1 MLYPRPTKSNLLWV
15 VIPVVAGISLA
26 IVVVV
31 VIVFRRKRS
40 PVKQPMDSGQ
50 LMTPLMSGFE
60 MQNASV
66 IVPSDPVELRRMNF
80 QTPGMLSHPPINV
93 QVGRESS
100 VFEPLVSGS
109 GSISQR
115 YGSGSFY
122 YQAKTVIKI
131 LMSTVLRLLFYFL
144 SLKVM

>member
-93 QVGRESS
+93 QVCTDKKENQIFLIYSYKEIQNG
-100 VFEPLVSGS
+100 
-109 GSISQR
+109 
-115 YGSGSFY
+115 
-122 YQAKTVIKI
+122 TVARSY
-131 LMSTVLRLLFYFL
+131 MTNDLLIDGEIFAHFL
-144 SLKVM
+144 IY